1 MATPGLCR
9 AWSGRYTECMGPHT
23 YGRAADTRLVLDA
36 VRHIVQALHESSRWA
51 EKHLGLTG
59 AQLFVLQQLAD
70 SPCVS
75 LNELAART
83 HTHQSSVSTV
93 VARLVERGL
102 VFRGRGE
109 GDARRVEL
117 RLSPEGRRLV
127 RKAPNLPQQRLIHG
141 IERLTPSRRRA
152 LAASLDALTTAM
164 AVKDQKAVMFFDDAK
179 RRRRRAPRNG

>member
-1 MATPGLCR
+1 
-9 AWSGRYTECMGPHT
+9 MGAHT
-23 YGRAADTRLVLDA
+23 YRGAADTRVVLDA
-36 VRHIVQALHESSRWA
+36 VRRIVQALHESSRWA

-93 VARLVERGL
+93 VARLAERGL
-102 VFRGRGE
+102 VVRGAGE

-127 RKAPNLPQQRLIHG
+127 RKAPNVPQQRLIQG
-141 IERLTPSRRRA
+141 VERLTASRRRA
-152 LAASLDALTTAM
+152 LAASLDALTAAM
-164 AVKDQKAVMFFDDAK
+164 AVNDQSAVMFFDDGK
-179 RRRRRAPRNG
+179 PRRRRTPRNG

>member
-1 MATPGLCR
+1 
-9 AWSGRYTECMGPHT
+9 MGAHT
-23 YGRAADTRLVLDA
+23 YRGAADTRVVLDA
-36 VRHIVQALHESSRWA
+36 VRRIVQALHESSRWA

-70 SPCVS
+70 SPCLS

-93 VARLVERGL
+93 VARLAERGL
-102 VFRGRGE
+102 VVRGPGE

-117 RLSPEGRRLV
+117 RLSTEGRRLV
-127 RKAPNLPQQRLIHG
+127 RKAPNVPQQRLIQG
-141 IERLTPSRRRA
+141 VERLTASRRRA

-164 AVKDQKAVMFFDDAK
+164 AVNDQSAVMFFDDEK
-179 RRRRRAPRNG
+179 RRRRRTPRNG